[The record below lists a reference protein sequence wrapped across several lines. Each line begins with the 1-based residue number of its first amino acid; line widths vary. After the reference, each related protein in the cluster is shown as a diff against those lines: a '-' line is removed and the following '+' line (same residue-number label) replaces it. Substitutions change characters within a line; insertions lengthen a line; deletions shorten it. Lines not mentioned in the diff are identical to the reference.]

1 MLVNFNWL
9 LEGILAGSGQ
19 IGGWGDDA
27 QLKRDLDILYKEGIR
42 AIVSLTEWPLEL
54 HRVDVSNMA
63 YLHLP
68 IPDMHPPALEDVIAF
83 TKFVD
88 ESLKKKSPVVVH
100 CSAGLGRTGT
110 MLASYL
116 VQRGSNTAEALAQV
130 RKRRPG
136 SVETADQERA
146 VYDYE
151 VYMNTKSVS
160 S

>member
-1 MLVNFNWL
+1 MSLALLLNWTSLSIQAGFIAFLSAPVATLESVAKSVVELIGQSAKDNRPVSNWL
-9 LEGILAGSGQ
+9 Q
-19 IGGWGDDA
+19 
-27 QLKRDLDILYKEGIR
+27 
-42 AIVSLTEWPLEL
+42 
-54 HRVDVSNMA
+54 
-63 YLHLP
+63 
-68 IPDMHPPALEDVIAF
+68 VI
-83 TKFVD
+83 VD

-136 SVETADQERA
+136 SVETADQELA
-146 VYDYE
+146 VCDYE

-160 S
+160 G